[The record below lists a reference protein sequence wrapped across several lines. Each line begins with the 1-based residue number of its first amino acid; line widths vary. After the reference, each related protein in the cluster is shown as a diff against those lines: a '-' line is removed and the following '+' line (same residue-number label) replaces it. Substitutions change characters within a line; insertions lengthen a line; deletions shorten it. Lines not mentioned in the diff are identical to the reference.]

1 MSGAQIRPGEIPG
14 TDVVPESIATAA
26 AGYRMSAAA
35 IREKSTSVVTM
46 WSALSGVYVSPDA
59 AQLLASMDPVATD
72 AHAVADKLTRVSG
85 FIEGLA
91 EAVAAPVRRLKEL
104 KVQAEVFVDSVK
116 HGVTDRAVQTHA
128 R

>member
-14 TDVVPESIATAA
+14 TDVMPESIATAA
-26 AGYRMSAAA
+26 AGSRTSAAS
-35 IREKSTSVVTM
+35 IREKSTSVVAT

-72 AHAVADKLTRVSG
+72 AHAVADKLARASG
-85 FIEGLA
+85 FIEVLT
-91 EAVAAPVRRLKEL
+91 EAVVAPVRRLVGGHEKL
-104 KVQAEVFVDSVK
+104 GG
-116 HGVTDRAVQTHA
+116 HGIA